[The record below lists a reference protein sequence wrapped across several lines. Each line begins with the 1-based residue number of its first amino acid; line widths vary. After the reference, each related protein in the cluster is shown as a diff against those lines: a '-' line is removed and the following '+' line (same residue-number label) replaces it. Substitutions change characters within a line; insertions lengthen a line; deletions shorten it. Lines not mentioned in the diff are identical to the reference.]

1 MGVRSTN
8 TTQSFGS
15 DFYRSGIEAADPY
28 VPPPPPYVD
37 DVFSI
42 HLYDGSSSTQ
52 PINNGIDL
60 SGEGGLVWIKIRDAF
75 DHNLLYDTERNETK
89 QLISN
94 SSNSQTTESRFSS
107 FNSNGFTVTTND
119 NEINNSTYDYV
130 SWSFRKQPGFFDIVT
145 YTGNATAGRT
155 IAHNLGS
162 VPGSIWVKRL
172 NGTDNWTVYHRG
184 MHGSSPEDY
193 IMYLNTADERSDQD
207 LWADTA
213 PTDSVFSVGDNVK
226 VNGNNTNT
234 YVAYLFAHDDQRFG
248 ENGDEAIIKCGSY
261 VGDGD
266 SGNSFGNHQDIGF
279 EPQFL
284 MIKNASRSNDPYTSW
299 HMFDSAR
306 VVGYGRGTSFPNGY
320 DNYLLANKN
329 DDEASDGYVNF
340 TPTGFSLTNGG
351 FNINNLDDNYIYV
364 AIRRPNKPKTI
375 GTDVF
380 NARLRTGDGT
390 NRTIQFIGFPPDMI
404 LTANRNTASDW
415 KAIFDRTRG
424 NSNWLRTQISAGE
437 NNGGAPD
444 EGFQFDN
451 AHSVPGI
458 TTPGT
463 SFLRHDD
470 NINRLNSTYV
480 DYFFKRAPGFFD
492 TVAYKGNVVSGRQ
505 IPHNLEAEPEMIW
518 VKNRNPSSNGN
529 TGYDWRVY
537 VKNLGNTKYLSLN
550 KIDGENTATQDWND
564 TSPTSTHFTIGN
576 GVYTNENDS
585 EFVAYLFGS
594 LSGVSKIG
602 TYSGQGTG
610 VNVDVDCGFSSPA
623 RFIMIKRTD
632 TNVGGGDNAG
642 GQWAVWDTARGIGT
656 GNDSYLGLNAVASE
670 LTGFDDI
677 STLNSGFTV
686 NGEGA
691 STSGYWNVSGASY
704 IYLAIA

>member
-15 DFYRSGIEAADPY
+15 DFYRSGIDAADPY
-28 VPPPPPYVD
+28 VPPPPLYVD
-37 DVFSI
+37 DVFKI
-42 HLYDGSSSTQ
+42 HLYDGTGSTQ
-52 PINNGIDL
+52 TITNGIDL
-60 SGEGGLVWIKIRDAF
+60 NGKGGLVWIK
-75 DHNLLYDTERNETK
+75 ERNDTQYH
-89 QLISN
+89 QLFSREVGLSTSLATN
-94 SSNSQTTESRFSS
+94 SPNQASTSSDITS
-107 FNSNGFTVTTND
+107 FNSDGFTLATSNGTNKLD
-119 NEINNSTYDYV
+119 SDFV
-130 SWSFRKQPGFFDIVT
+130 SWTFRKQPGFFDISTWPGDSSSGRQIPHSLGSTPGMIVIKNLTNTNGADWVVWHRNGGQYEGKLNSAAEFQWEYVT
-145 YTGNATAGRT
+145 SASSTDFTLTYGGNETNLTGN
-155 IAHNLGS
+155 
-162 VPGSIWVKRL
+162 
-172 NGTDNWTVYHRG
+172 D
-184 MHGSSPEDY
+184 
-193 IMYLNTADERSDQD
+193 
-207 LWADTA
+207 
-213 PTDSVFSVGDNVK
+213 
-226 VNGNNTNT
+226 
-234 YVAYLFAHDDQRFG
+234 YVAYVFAHDDQRFG

-261 VGDGD
+261 VGDD
-266 SGNSFGNHQDIGF
+266 SSGNSFGNHQDIGF

-284 MIKNASRSNDPYTSW
+284 MIKNTSRTNDPYTSW
-299 HMFDSAR
+299 YMFDSAR
-306 VVGYGRGTSFPNGY
+306 VVGYGRGTSFPNGD
-320 DNYLLANKN
+320 DNYLLANKGDN
-329 DDEASDGYVNF
+329 EASDAIVNF
-340 TPTGFSLTNGG
+340 TPTGFSLTNSG
-351 FNINNLDDNYIYV
+351 FNINHLDDNYIYV
-364 AIRRPNKPKTI
+364 AIRHPNKPKTI

-444 EGFQFDN
+444 EGFEFDN
-451 AHSVPGI
+451 AHSVSGI

-550 KIDGENTATQDWND
+550 KIDGANTATQDWND

-576 GVYTNENDS
+576 GAYTNENDS
-585 EFVAYLFGS
+585 EFVAHLFAS
-594 LSGVSKIG
+594 LPGVSKIG

-632 TNVGGGDNAG
+632 TNVGGGDNGG

-691 STSGYWNVSGASY
+691 STSGFWNVSGASY